1 MKNKFEKIKYFSD
14 NIKSKHE
21 LDRNQSDK
29 IENLIKSAFE
39 CHLIVEAKSSQM
51 KIECDLCQIKQS
63 IKLYES
69 VIFSKKLNLNIELE
83 NIGTWK
89 VTYFEWMLKYIHNT
103 YKPLDEDNP
112 LLKEGEIH
120 LKYLSL
126 LADEYKAYSNFYVEV
141 NYVAASFDELN
152 MCKLRLQGTERF
164 NNSHGGGFQ
173 RIHISNYDVE
183 SKITEF
189 QLESNEAENNF
200 VRMLGRIKYLKH
212 LDNSPKEINCPI
224 CKIQTEKR
232 VS

>member
-21 LDRNQSDK
+21 LDRSQSDK
-29 IENLIKSAFE
+29 IEKLVKSACE
-39 CHLIVEAKSSQM
+39 CHLNLETKNQSID
-51 KIECDLCQIKQS
+51 CDLCQIKRS

-103 YKPLDEDNP
+103 YKPIDEENQ

-152 MCKLRLQGTERF
+152 MCKLRLQGLENF
-164 NNSHGGGFQ
+164 NYSQGGFQ
-173 RIHISNYDVE
+173 RIHISNYELE

-189 QLESNEAENNF
+189 QLESNEAEQNF

-212 LDNSPKEINCPI
+212 LDNNPKEVNCPI

-232 VS
+232 VSKFY